1 MSEGMTTGTGAPS
14 APTSSSTPSES
25 QASSSSASQ
34 SGSNVPQGG
43 GSLSSSPK
51 DGTQAASPSSS
62 PEYFEVKVNGKVQK
76 MTRDEVIA
84 HAQMSHAAQ
93 ARFEEAARARKEAE
107 QIRQMA
113 QKDPISALRAA
124 GLQDDQIRDYMERWY
139 MEKFIE
145 PETLSPEQR
154 RAKEMESKLRKYEEE
169 DKNRKLQSEQQQ
181 MEQATAQQ
189 REYLQQQIVEAIDRS
204 GLPKTEFIA
213 QRMAFY
219 MRQNLI
225 NGWDAPIEVVITAV
239 KNERKKIMADITE
252 NTSAESLIDMLGESI
267 INKIR
272 KHDLEQLRQRRQGQ
286 PFTGGSSPSAP
297 QTDEKVSYTEV
308 AKRLREMRSG
318 KW

>member
-1 MSEGMTTGTGAPS
+1 MSEGMPVASVGSPSTTPS
-14 APTSSSTPSES
+14 GGGGEVNTPQTSSS
-25 QASSSSASQ
+25 A
-34 SGSNVPQGG
+34 GSNVPQGG
-43 GSLSSSPK
+43 GTPSQTSSQSSSP
-51 DGTQAASPSSS
+51 Q
-62 PEYFEVKVNGKVQK
+62 PEYFEVKINGKTQK

-113 QKDPISALRAA
+113 KNDPIAALRAA

-154 RAKEMESKLRKYEEE
+154 RFKELEIENRKFKEEQQA
-169 DKNRKLQSEQQQ
+169 RKLQEEQLQ
-181 MEQATAQQ
+181 MDQATSQQ

-219 MRQNLI
+219 MRQNLL
-225 NGWDAPIEVVITAV
+225 NGWDAPIEMIISQV
-239 KNERKKIMADITE
+239 KNERKKIMADMTE
-252 NTSAESLIDMLGESI
+252 NTSVEALIEMLGEGI

-272 KHDLEQLRQRRQGQ
+272 KYDLEQLRQRRQGQ
-286 PFTGGSSPSAP
+286 PFSGGSSNTSAA
-297 QTDEKVSYTEV
+297 QSHEKISSSEV
-308 AKRLREMRSG
+308 TRRLREMRSG
-318 KW
+318 KWTG